1 MLERLDIKFPIDP
14 IIEQVQSLRFDK
26 RLNLNET
33 TGPLFS
39 GPYHTKEEF
48 KNTPL
53 GNVLESLG
61 TIGEARLLKLG
72 SAESY
77 TAHADPDDRLHLAI
91 ITNPYCYLQDLSNQT
106 MYHVPVDGHIWRMDT
121 GQIHVASNFG
131 GRDRI
136 HLNIRVPLPAFQ
148 YPGVLIS
155 MEGGDYDWKQE
166 LHISFMSYLNRAVK
180 SGLVTGI
187 EKINDKELLLN
198 YTSEEVIKTIASAV
212 IAKGF
217 KITIREVSE
226 LVSL

>member
-26 RLNLNET
+26 RLHLNET
-33 TGPLFS
+33 AGPLFS
-39 GPYHTKEEF
+39 GPYQVKEEF
-48 KNTPL
+48 QNTPL

-91 ITNPYCYLQDLSNQT
+91 ITNPYCYLQDLSNQKI
-106 MYHVPVDGHIWRMDT
+106 YHVPVDGHVWRMDT
-121 GQIHVASNFG
+121 GQIHVATNFG

-136 HLNIRVPLPAFQ
+136 HLNIRVPLPAFK

-166 LHISFMSYLNRAVK
+166 LHISFMSYLNRAIK

-187 EKINDKELLLN
+187 EKVSERELLLN
-198 YTSEEVIKTIASAV
+198 APQEVIDTITAAV
-212 IAKGF
+212 ISKGF
-217 KITIREVSE
+217 RITVKPVSE
-226 LVSL
+226 VITL

>member
-14 IIEQVQSLRFDK
+14 IIEQVQSLSFDK
-26 RLNLNET
+26 RLHLNET

-39 GPYHTKEEF
+39 GPYHVKAEF
-48 KNTPL
+48 QNTPL

-77 TAHADPDDRLHLAI
+77 TAHSDPDDRLHLAI
-91 ITNPYCYLQDLSNQT
+91 ITNPYCYLQDLTSQT

-121 GQIHVASNFG
+121 GQIHVATNFG
-131 GRDRI
+131 GRDRV

-148 YPGVLIS
+148 YPGVLIA
-155 MEGGDYDWKQE
+155 MEGGSYDWKQE
-166 LHISFMSYLNRAVK
+166 LHISFMSYLNRAIK
-180 SGLVTGI
+180 TGLVTGI
-187 EKINDKELLLN
+187 EKVSERELLLN
-198 YTSEEVIKTIASAV
+198 ASQEVIDTITAAV

-217 KITIREVSE
+217 SITVRPVSE
-226 LVSL
+226 VITL

>member
-14 IIEQVQSLRFDK
+14 IIEQVQSLSFDK
-26 RLNLNET
+26 RLHLNET
-33 TGPLFS
+33 IGPLFS
-39 GPYHTKEEF
+39 GPYHVKAEF
-48 KNTPL
+48 QNTPL

-77 TAHADPDDRLHLAI
+77 TAHSDPDDRLHLAI
-91 ITNPYCYLQDLSNQT
+91 ITNPYCYLQDLTSQT

-121 GQIHVASNFG
+121 GQIHVATNFG
-131 GRDRI
+131 GRDRV

-155 MEGGDYDWKQE
+155 MDGGSYDWKQE
-166 LHISFMSYLNRAVK
+166 LHISFMSYLNRAIK
-180 SGLVTGI
+180 TGLVTGI
-187 EKINDKELLLN
+187 EKVSERELLLN
-198 YTSEEVIKTIASAV
+198 ASQEVIDTITAAV

-217 KITIREVSE
+217 SITVRPVSE
-226 LVSL
+226 VITL

>member
-1 MLERLDIKFPIDP
+1 MLDRLDIKFPINP
-14 IIEQVQSLRFDK
+14 IIEQVQSLSFDK
-26 RLNLNET
+26 RLHLNKT
-33 TGPLFS
+33 DGPLFS
-39 GPYHTKEEF
+39 GPYYIKEEF

-61 TIGEARLLKLG
+61 NIGEARLLKLS

-91 ITNPYCYLQDLSNQT
+91 ITNPYCYLQDLSSQK
-106 MYHVPVDGHIWRMDT
+106 MHHVPVDGYLWRMDT
-121 GQIHVASNFG
+121 SRIHVATNFG

-136 HLNIRVPLPAFQ
+136 HLNIRVPLPTFT

-155 MEGGDYDWKQE
+155 IDGGEYDWKQE
-166 LHISFMSYLNRAVK
+166 LHISFMSYLNRAIK

-198 YTSEEVIKTIASAV
+198 YISEEVIKTIASAV

-226 LVSL
+226 MISL

>member
-1 MLERLDIKFPIDP
+1 MLERLDIKFPIEP
-14 IIEQVQSLRFDK
+14 IIEQVQSLSFDK
-26 RLNLNET
+26 RLHLNET

-39 GPYHTKEEF
+39 GPYHIKEEF

-91 ITNPYCYLQDLSNQT
+91 ITNPYCYLQDLSNQKL
-106 MYHVPVDGHIWRMDT
+106 YHIPADGYVWRMDT

-180 SGLVTGI
+180 SGIVTGI
-187 EKINDKELLLN
+187 EKVSERELLLN
-198 YTSEEVIKTIASAV
+198 ASQEAVDNITASVRSKGFSVTVKSVSEVIT
-212 IAKGF
+212 F
-217 KITIREVSE
+217 
-226 LVSL
+226 

>member
-14 IIEQVQSLRFDK
+14 IIKQVQSLSFDK
-26 RLNLNET
+26 RLHLNET
-33 TGPLFS
+33 IGPLFS
-39 GPYHTKEEF
+39 GPYHVKAEF
-48 KNTPL
+48 QNTPL

-77 TAHADPDDRLHLAI
+77 TAHSDPDDRLHLAI
-91 ITNPYCYLQDLSNQT
+91 ITNPYCYLQDLTSQT

-121 GQIHVASNFG
+121 GQIHVATNFG
-131 GRDRI
+131 GRDRV

-148 YPGVLIS
+148 YPGVLVS
-155 MEGGDYDWKQE
+155 MDGGSYDWKQE
-166 LHISFMSYLNRAVK
+166 LHISFMSYLNRAIK

-187 EKINDKELLLN
+187 EKVSERELLLN
-198 YTSEEVIKTIASAV
+198 ASQEVIDTITAAV

-217 KITIREVSE
+217 SITVRPVSE
-226 LVSL
+226 VITL

>member
-14 IIEQVQSLRFDK
+14 IIEQVRSLSFDK
-26 RLNLNET
+26 RLHLNET

-39 GPYHTKEEF
+39 GPYHVKAEF
-48 KNTPL
+48 QNTPL

-77 TAHADPDDRLHLAI
+77 TAHSDPDDRLHLAI
-91 ITNPYCYLQDLSNQT
+91 ITNPYCYLQDLTSQT

-121 GQIHVASNFG
+121 GQIHVATNFG
-131 GRDRI
+131 GRDRV

-155 MEGGDYDWKQE
+155 MDGGEYDWKQE
-166 LHISFMSYLNRAVK
+166 LHISFMSYLNQTIK

-187 EKINDKELLLN
+187 EKVSERELLLN
-198 YTSEEVIKTIASAV
+198 ASQEVIDTITAAV

-217 KITIREVSE
+217 SITVRPVSE
-226 LVSL
+226 VITL